1 MSYKILSKRSSYLE
15 RSITFEV
22 DGRIETVSAPAS
34 TTTFDDL
41 IARIETEFGAASKKV
56 GAKEPDKDAVE
67 PEKKE
72 PEKATT
78 EKSST
83 TKTRRKSASSD
94 KSPE

>member
-1 MSYKILSKRSSYLE
+1 MVKIIAKRSSYLE

-22 DGRIETVSAPAS
+22 DGRVETVSAPAS

-56 GAKEPDKDAVE
+56 RAKESDNDAVAE
-67 PEKKE
+67 EK
-72 PEKATT
+72 PA
-78 EKSST
+78 T